1 MAAFILKCGITILHG
16 NFMSI
21 FLSLSERSIMICS
34 AEGNMLTCLRA
45 KTNVKN
51 EAENSCE
58 ESIKKHWVALNAI
71 YLEFR
76 DCVMRG

>member
-1 MAAFILKCGITILHG
+1 MLTSQDGIYSKVWHY
-16 NFMSI
+16 NFAWEFSMSI

-51 EAENSCE
+51 EAENSR
-58 ESIKKHWVALNAI
+58 L
-71 YLEFR
+71 
-76 DCVMRG
+76 

>member
-1 MAAFILKCGITILHG
+1 MR
-16 NFMSI
+16 I

-51 EAENSCE
+51 EAENSQ
-58 ESIKKHWVALNAI
+58 L
-71 YLEFR
+71 
-76 DCVMRG
+76 

>member
-1 MAAFILKCGITILHG
+1 MLTSQDSIYFKVCHY
-16 NFMSI
+16 NFAWELFYEH

-51 EAENSCE
+51 EAENSR
-58 ESIKKHWVALNAI
+58 L
-71 YLEFR
+71 
-76 DCVMRG
+76 